1 MKSDRYISDPQLA
14 KALAHPLRVSIL
26 AILEERVASPREISD
41 ELDAPLGL
49 VSYHVRTL
57 ARLGLAKL
65 ERTRPR
71 RGALE
76 HYYGAKERPVITSE
90 AWAAVP
96 SIVKQATVRA
106 TLTKISGQVNH
117 AAQSG
122 GFERSNSH
130 LSRTSLVLD
139 QRGWNELATKFDRLL
154 ADYER
159 IKAAAE
165 KRLAAAGHAEEVQA
179 VAVMML
185 FESSPDRD
193 GAADSDGAAKP
204 VKRTRT
210 KGTNPRKNA
219 SAAAR

>member
-76 HYYGAKERPVITSE
+76 HYYSAQERPVITSD
-90 AWAAVP
+90 AWATVP

-106 TLTKISGQVNH
+106 TLTKISGQVNR
-117 AAQSG
+117 AAQAG
-122 GFERSNSH
+122 GFERSTSH

-139 QRGWNELATKFDRLL
+139 QRGWTELAAKFDKLL

-165 KRLAAAGHAEEVQA
+165 KRLAAADHAEELQA

-185 FESSPDRD
+185 FEAAPDRD
-193 GAADSDGAAKP
+193 SGAGSDGAAGRTS
-204 VKRTRT
+204 RTRA
-210 KGTNPRKNA
+210 KRA
-219 SAAAR
+219 SREATARR

>member
-26 AILEERVASPREISD
+26 AILEERVASPREISE

-76 HYYGAKERPVITSE
+76 HYYSAQERPVITSD
-90 AWAAVP
+90 AWATVP

-106 TLTKISGQVNH
+106 TLTKISGQVNR

-122 GFERSNSH
+122 GFERSDAH
-130 LSRTSLVLD
+130 LSRTTLVLD
-139 QRGWNELATKFDRLL
+139 QKGWSELASKFDKLL
-154 ADYER
+154 ADFER
-159 IKAAAE
+159 IKASAE
-165 KRLAAAGHAEEVQA
+165 KRLTAADHAEEVQG
-179 VAVMML
+179 VAVLML
-185 FESSPDRD
+185 FEGAPDR
-193 GAADSDGAAKP
+193 AAKSANGARA
-204 VKRTRT
+204 KRSTSRS
-210 KGTNPRKNA
+210 A
-219 SAAAR
+219 SARR

>member
-14 KALAHPLRVSIL
+14 KALAHPLRVAIL
-26 AILEERVASPREISD
+26 AILEERVASPREISE

-76 HYYGAKERPVITSE
+76 HYYSAQERPVITSE
-90 AWAAVP
+90 AWATVP

-106 TLTKISGQVNH
+106 TLTKISGQVNR

-122 GFERSNSH
+122 GFERSDAH
-130 LSRTSLVLD
+130 LSRATLVLD
-139 QRGWNELATKFDRLL
+139 QKGWNELAAKLDKLL
-154 ADYER
+154 EEYER
-159 IKAAAE
+159 IKAAAA
-165 KRLAAAGHAEEVQA
+165 KRLAAAGHAEEVQG
-179 VAVMML
+179 VAVLML
-185 FESSPDRD
+185 FEASP
-193 GAADSDGAAKP
+193 DGAAKSGNDARA
-204 VKRTRT
+204 KRTSRRA
-210 KGTNPRKNA
+210 PAQR
-219 SAAAR
+219 

>member
-76 HYYGAKERPVITSE
+76 HYYSAQERPVITSD
-90 AWAAVP
+90 AWATMP

-106 TLTKISGQVNH
+106 TLTKVSGQVNR

-130 LSRTSLVLD
+130 LSRSSLVLD
-139 QRGWNELATKFDRLL
+139 QRGWKELATKLDRLL
-154 ADYER
+154 ADFDR
-159 IKAAAE
+159 IRAAAE
-165 KRLAAAGHAEEVQA
+165 KRLAAADHAEEIQA

-185 FESSPDRD
+185 FESAPDRE
-193 GAADSDGAAKP
+193 GAAAFGGAAKP
-204 VKRTRT
+204 ASRPRTKRTNRRA
-210 KGTNPRKNA
+210 PA
-219 SAAAR
+219 SR

>member
-14 KALAHPLRVSIL
+14 KALAHPLRVAIL
-26 AILEERVASPREISD
+26 AILEERVASPREISE

-76 HYYGAKERPVITSE
+76 HYYSAQERPVITSD
-90 AWAAVP
+90 AWATVP

-106 TLTKISGQVNH
+106 TLTKISGQVNR

-122 GFERSNSH
+122 GFERSNAH
-130 LSRTSLVLD
+130 LSRTTLVLD
-139 QRGWNELATKFDRLL
+139 QKGWNELATKFDKLL
-154 ADYER
+154 QDYER
-159 IKAAAE
+159 IKASAA
-165 KRLAAAGHAEEVQA
+165 KRLAAADHAEEVQA
-179 VAVMML
+179 VAVSML
-185 FESSPDRD
+185 FEASPDR
-193 GAADSDGAAKP
+193 GAKAENGAGA
-204 VKRTRT
+204 KRTSR
-210 KGTNPRKNA
+210 G
-219 SAAAR
+219 AAARRSAPTPR

>member
-76 HYYGAKERPVITSE
+76 HYYSAQERPVITSD
-90 AWAAVP
+90 AWATVP
-96 SIVKQATVRA
+96 TIVKQATVRA
-106 TLTKISGQVNH
+106 TLTKVSGQVNR

-130 LSRTSLVLD
+130 LSRTSLVVD
-139 QRGWNELATKFDRLL
+139 RRGWNELATKFDRLL

-165 KRLAAAGHAEEVQA
+165 KRLAAADHAEEVQA

-185 FESSPDRD
+185 FESSPDREG
-193 GAADSDGAAKP
+193 GAGSDGAAKP
-204 VKRTRT
+204 ASRSRAKRTSR
-210 KGTNPRKNA
+210 R
-219 SAAAR
+219 AAASS

>member
-1 MKSDRYISDPQLA
+1 LKSDRYISDPQLA

-76 HYYGAKERPVITSE
+76 HYYSAQERPVITSD
-90 AWAAVP
+90 AWANVP

-106 TLTKISGQVNH
+106 TLTKVSGQVNR

-165 KRLAAAGHAEEVQA
+165 KRLAAADHAEEIQA

-185 FESSPDRD
+185 FEASPDRD
-193 GAADSDGAAKP
+193 GGAGSDGAVKP
-204 VKRTRT
+204 ASRARTNRT
-210 KGTNPRKNA
+210 NRRAP
-219 SAAAR
+219 AAR

>member
-14 KALAHPLRVSIL
+14 KALAHPLRVAIL

-76 HYYGAKERPVITSE
+76 HYYSAQERPVITND
-90 AWAAVP
+90 AWASVP

-106 TLTKISGQVNH
+106 TLTKISGQVNR

-122 GFERSNSH
+122 GFERSNAH
-130 LSRTSLVLD
+130 LSRRTLALD
-139 QRGWNELATKFDRLL
+139 QKGWNDLAARFDRFREDF
-154 ADYER
+154 AR
-159 IKAAAE
+159 IEAAAA
-165 KRLAAAGHAEEVQA
+165 KRLAATDHAEEIQGVG
-179 VAVMML
+179 VLML
-185 FESSPDRD
+185 FEASPER
-193 GAADSDGAAKP
+193 AAKP
-204 VKRTRT
+204 ANGARAKRTSRREPA
-210 KGTNPRKNA
+210 PR
-219 SAAAR
+219 

>member
-76 HYYGAKERPVITSE
+76 HYYSAQERPVITSE

-106 TLTKISGQVNH
+106 TLTKVSGQVNR

-130 LSRTSLVLD
+130 LSRSSLVLD
-139 QRGWNELATKFDRLL
+139 QRGWNEVAAKFDRLL
-154 ADYER
+154 ADFDR
-159 IKAAAE
+159 IRAAAE
-165 KRLAAAGHAEEVQA
+165 KRLAAADHAEEVQA

-185 FESSPDRD
+185 FESAPDRER
-193 GAADSDGAAKP
+193 GARSD
-204 VKRTRT
+204 
-210 KGTNPRKNA
+210 
-219 SAAAR
+219 AAARPASRARGKRTDRRAAASR

>member
-1 MKSDRYISDPQLA
+1 LKSARYISDPQLA

-76 HYYGAKERPVITSE
+76 HYYSAQERPVITSD

-106 TLTKISGQVNH
+106 TLTKIAGQVNR
-117 AAQSG
+117 AAQAG
-122 GFERSNSH
+122 GFERSNTH
-130 LSRTSLVLD
+130 LTRSSLVLD
-139 QRGWNELATKFDRLL
+139 QRGWSELATKFDRLL
-154 ADYER
+154 ADFER
-159 IKAAAE
+159 IQAAAE
-165 KRLAAAGHAEEVQA
+165 KRLAAADHAEEVQA

-185 FESSPDRD
+185 FEPSADRQ
-193 GAADSDGAAKP
+193 GKADSDGAVQPARRP
-204 VKRTRT
+204 
-210 KGTNPRKNA
+210 
-219 SAAAR
+219 SANRPNQRAPA